1 LHHKLDCTEYVPPK
15 YTHGER
21 GGDISCAIKLM
32 ICPLFGERETGV
44 DGGWFLG
51 SRWNFLG
58 LFNYALTNFFIL
70 EF

>member
-1 LHHKLDCTEYVPPK
+1 MARGVVEGRRDCCGQLGRE
-15 YTHGER
+15 EA
-21 GGDISCAIKLM
+21 GGGSGRAALAVRIY
-32 ICPLFGERETGV
+32 GERETGV